1 MRREERGESEDE
13 VFLPGEMETEIVAA
27 GPARVVPF
35 YCSNIL
41 WTSAASGCWRQLP
54 IAILQPLSSFSL
66 SSLSLRTAI
75 DAGAGLDYA
84 CRHLLQEIPE

>member
-13 VFLPGEMETEIVAA
+13 VFLPGEMGTEIVAA
-27 GPARVVPF
+27 G
-35 YCSNIL
+35 S
-41 WTSAASGCWRQLP
+41 RQ
-54 IAILQPLSSFSL
+54 SHSFLFALFSFP
-66 SSLSLRTAI
+66 LRTAI